1 MTPALAEVVEAFMQ
15 GLNQTLPLGMIL
27 YPVMECLDSIWQAL
41 KDILLGGENDNDTRQ
56 DD

>member
-1 MTPALAEVVEAFMQ
+1 MNSVLVEWLDAFMQ
-15 GLNQTLPLGMIL
+15 GLNQSLPLGMIL